1 MAEQYQRHISEQDT
15 FLFGSD
21 TDRRKEQYRQN
32 MLNQLKEMM
41 PQLVQM
47 MMMTNTGQP
56 TTTINGMS
64 MPPLGMSMQMPLSGG
79 GGGQQQGNPSMMQMN
94 HMQQAAA
101 AAAAAA
107 MNNNNNNGM
116 AGMMMNNP
124 MAAAA
129 AAAMQG
135 MNGGGGSM
143 PQQMNPMMMNGVGGG
158 MSMPMMNTGGGMMDQ
173 PPPPPMNNNMGRRAR
188 RRNGF
193 ALDDGFD
200 EDYEDFR
207 PRRGGFKRQGRN
219 GGIGGGAGNWRDD
232 DDMLGGFA
240 GGEYV
245 TRPLFLCFFFL
256 FLLRSWFAVYI
267 YMVFANCDFQ
277 QVCMILEDLQEEEE
291 EEEEVLLD
299 IHHSVQA
306 VLVVVA

>member
-1 MAEQYQRHISEQDT
+1 MAEQYQRHMSEQDT

-56 TTTINGMS
+56 TTLNGMA
-64 MPPLGMSMQMPLSGG
+64 MPMGMSMQMPLSGG
-79 GGGQQQGNPSMMQMN
+79 GQQQQQQQGNPSMMQMN
-94 HMQQAAA
+94 PMQQAAA
-101 AAAAAA
+101 ASAAA

-135 MNGGGGSM
+135 MNGGGGNI
-143 PQQMNPMMMNGVGGG
+143 PQQMNPMMMMNGVGGGGGGG
-158 MSMPMMNTGGGMMDQ
+158 MSMPMMNTGGMMDQ
-173 PPPPPMNNNMGRRAR
+173 PPPPPTMNNNNNMGRRAR

-219 GGIGGGAGNWRDD
+219 VGGGIGGGAGNWRDD

-245 TRPLFLCFFFL
+245 TRPLFFFFQ
-256 FLLRSWFAVYI
+256 LRSWFTVYTWFLLI
-267 YMVFANCDFQ
+267 
-277 QVCMILEDLQEEEE
+277 
-291 EEEEVLLD
+291 VLFNRY
-299 IHHSVQA
+299 A
-306 VLVVVA
+306 

>member
-1 MAEQYQRHISEQDT
+1 MAEQYQRHMSEQDT

-56 TTTINGMS
+56 TTVNGMA
-64 MPPLGMSMQMPLSGG
+64 MPMGMSMQMPLSGG
-79 GGGQQQGNPSMMQMN
+79 GQQQQQQQSGNPSMMQMN
-94 HMQQAAA
+94 PMQQA

-107 MNNNNNNGM
+107 MNNNMNNNGM

-129 AAAMQG
+129 AAMQG
-135 MNGGGGSM
+135 MNGGGGSI
-143 PQQMNPMMMNGVGGG
+143 PQQMNPMMMMNGVGGGGGGGG
-158 MSMPMMNTGGGMMDQ
+158 MSMPMMNTGGMMDQ
-173 PPPPPMNNNMGRRAR
+173 PPPPPPMNNNNNMGRRAR

-219 GGIGGGAGNWRDD
+219 VGGGIGGGAGNWRDD

-245 TRPLFLCFFFL
+245 TRPLFSFFL
-256 FLLRSWFAVYI
+256 SYCFEAGSRYI
-267 YMVFANCDFQ
+267 YGFC
-277 QVCMILEDLQEEEE
+277 
-291 EEEEVLLD
+291 
-299 IHHSVQA
+299 
-306 VLVVVA
+306 

>member
-1 MAEQYQRHISEQDT
+1 MAEQYQRHMSEQDT

-47 MMMTNTGQP
+47 MMMTNTGLP
-56 TTTINGMS
+56 TTVNGMA
-64 MPPLGMSMQMPLSGG
+64 MPMGMSMQMPLSGG
-79 GGGQQQGNPSMMQMN
+79 GQQGNPSMMQMN
-94 HMQQAAA
+94 PMQQA

-107 MNNNNNNGM
+107 MNNNINNNGM

-135 MNGGGGSM
+135 MNGGGGSI
-143 PQQMNPMMMNGVGGG
+143 PQQMNPMMMMNGVGGGVGGG
-158 MSMPMMNTGGGMMDQ
+158 MSMPMMNPGGMMDQ
-173 PPPPPMNNNMGRRAR
+173 PPPQPTMNNNNNMGRRAR

-219 GGIGGGAGNWRDD
+219 VGGGIGGGAGNWRDD

-245 TRPLFLCFFFL
+245 TCPLFFL
-256 FLLRSWFAVYI
+256 LSFLLLRSWFAI
-267 YMVFANCDFQ
+267 
-277 QVCMILEDLQEEEE
+277 
-291 EEEEVLLD
+291 
-299 IHHSVQA
+299 
-306 VLVVVA
+306 